1 MALPGNIDDILRNS
15 PSSFDASSIKNSI
28 DDLDVVIGK
37 LKEMG
42 DGYTNL
48 NEEQRT
54 LLKTLEKYKKEL
66 DKVNQNLSKTQE
78 WANRTNERIGGFTSM
93 LGGINDIATGIG
105 RTIKGL
111 AEPWGNADQAANQF
125 AKTIGGNAKAVANLR
140 DETMKFANE
149 VHIGEKYNTSI
160 KEMIE
165 LQQKYSASVGRNLQI
180 SDKQRETLLATQRV
194 MGENTTE
201 FAKKLE
207 NMGIGLEKSGDLAAK
222 MFNEASKSGISF
234 DKYSKSVTDNLT
246 KVQSYGFRN
255 GVEGLTA
262 MAKKAAEVNLS
273 INEAFKVADKIQT
286 GGIQEAIK
294 MGANL
299 QVLGGSFASMGDPM
313 GMLYQGLNDVEGLQ
327 DRMIKMFSGLGQ
339 IENGQVKISG
349 ANRLRVNA
357 AAQAMGI
364 SNDEMFNMINR
375 QAVRGVVDK
384 QMKGNTAL
392 TSDEELAELVR
403 NTATLNKN
411 NEAVVNINGQEKK
424 VSEINGRDKEYLKNL
439 QKSESEDIKDIA
451 QILRG
456 YVDAQSGFGK
466 EVENKKA
473 QSFQNIGK
481 ATKAIYNIL
490 GQSNVALEVIKDA
503 VLVMA
508 MANMASTVVG
518 GIGKVSGGFNNM
530 MGRGRMSSG
539 GGGAGGR
546 GGGGGTSG
554 GGGTWSI
561 SKTTSFGPGGQGTSV
576 TNYGGKYSQRTLEK
590 LARRTGGEVVQ
601 EGDMVLDSA
610 GRDISGKA
618 ARVARTSKILGRAGA
633 GVAGGAIAGVTTAIG
648 YLADGSFQG
657 SQSDKTKAWSGTVGS
672 AVLGGL
678 GTAFLGPI
686 GGMIGAEIGKFAGE
700 AVGKLINKARAKKKT
715 ELTKELGEGT
725 EKAKA
730 FASLSDNYTKAELK
744 KIKKALADGK
754 ITSDELK
761 PKLLKKM
768 AKSGDKD
775 LIEKFGSRD
784 AKAKINKEIEKLNAS
799 VDKGNFDMQT
809 GEFTIGNANFGA
821 IEPVAY
827 AKGGKVEGPSDING
841 PGVPTILGGN
851 EFVVKAE
858 YAEKNEPILNA
869 MNSGAEFDFSGMKS
883 MPVEPVRLASGGKP
897 IDKIEPSKE
906 GGKGLQMPIK
916 ISNIIPNILKSPMA
930 PLPVR
935 AGVAIQ
941 DTFKRVA
948 GLENK
953 LEVAPIKL
961 DVSGTIK
968 LDSNGQQVDLNAI
981 MNNPT
986 FLTQLSQMI
995 ERRLADNINGGNF
1008 KELRKNKQHNF

>member
-1 MALPGNIDDILRNS
+1 MANFSEIKDQLRDNADN
-15 PSSFDASSIKNSI
+15 FDLDSIKEAPEELSKVI
-28 DDLDVVIGK
+28 KALEQLKAEGVELDGVQQGI
-37 LKEMG
+37 
-42 DGYTNL
+42 
-48 NEEQRT
+48 
-54 LLKTLEKYKKEL
+54 LESAKRYRKEL
-66 DKVNQNLSKTQE
+66 VGASEAIKDNENAITKLGDKIDEV
-78 WANRTNERIGGFTSM
+78 TNKLNSGLNGIKSIIEGGFFKPM
-93 LGGINDIATGIG
+93 KDLGGA
-105 RTIKGL
+105 
-111 AEPWGNADQAANQF
+111 WGKADQAANDF
-125 AKTIGGNAKAVANLR
+125 GKTIGGNTKAVANLR
-140 DETMKFANE
+140 DESMKFAND
-149 VHIGEKYNTSI
+149 VHIGEKYNASI

-165 LQQKYSASVGRNLQI
+165 LQQKYSSSVGRNLQI
-180 SDKQRETLLATQRV
+180 SDKQRETLLATQKV

-246 KVQSYGFRN
+246 KVQSYGFKN
-255 GVEGLTA
+255 GVEGLTS
-262 MAKKAAEVNLS
+262 MAKKAAEVNLN
-273 INEAFKVADKIQT
+273 IAEAFKVADKIQS

-299 QVLGGSFASMGDPM
+299 QVLGGSFAQFGDPM
-313 GMLYQGLNDVEGLQ
+313 GMLYQGLNDMEGLQ
-327 DRMIKMFSGLGQ
+327 DRMINMFSKLGQ
-339 IENGQVKISG
+339 IENGQVKITG

-375 QAVRGVVDK
+375 QAVRGVVDS

-392 TSDEELAELVR
+392 ARDEELAELVR

-424 VSEINGRDKEYLKNL
+424 VSEIDSKDKEYLKNL

-456 YVDAQSGFGK
+456 YTDVQSGFEK

-481 ATKAIYNIL
+481 ATKMIYDKL
-490 GQSNVALEVIKDA
+490 GQSATALEIIKDA
-503 VLVMA
+503 FLAQTLLNAVGNVG
-508 MANMASTVVG
+508 G
-518 GIGKVSGGFNNM
+518 GIGKLGRGFNF
-530 MGRGRMSSG
+530 GGKGGVG
-539 GGGAGGR
+539 GGGAGGKV
-546 GGGGGTSG
+546 GGGTG
-554 GGGTWSI
+554 GGGTWSV

-590 LARRTGGEVVQ
+590 LARKTGGEVVQ
-601 EGDMVLDSA
+601 EGGMVLDKA
-610 GRDISGKA
+610 GNDISGKA
-618 ARVARTSKILGRAGA
+618 AKVARASKVLGKVGT
-633 GVAGGAIAGVTTAIG
+633 GLAGGAIAGATTALG
-648 YLADGSFQG
+648 YWADGSFQG
-657 SQSDKTKAWSGTVGS
+657 SQSDKTKAWGGTIGS

-700 AVGKLINKARAKKKT
+700 AVGKVINKARAKKKDS
-715 ELTKELGEGT
+715 LSKELGETSDKG
-725 EKAKA
+725 KA
-730 FASLSDNYTKAELK
+730 FANLSDNYSRAELK
-744 KIKKALADGK
+744 KIKKALEDGK
-754 ITSDELK
+754 ITSDELS
-761 PKLLKKM
+761 PKLMKKM

-775 LIEKFGSRD
+775 LIEKFGTKG
-784 AKAKINKEIEKLNAS
+784 AKAKINEEIEKLNAS
-799 VDKGNFDMQT
+799 VDKGKFDMET
-809 GEFTIGNANFGA
+809 GEFTIGNANFGT

-869 MNSGAEFDFSGMKS
+869 MNSGAEFDFGGMKS
-883 MPVEPVRLASGGKP
+883 MPVEPVRMASGGKP
-897 IDKIEPSKE
+897 VDKIEPSNE

-916 ISNIIPNILKSPMA
+916 ISNIVPSLLKNPMSP
-930 PLPVR
+930 LKVLESPVR
-935 AGVAIQ
+935 KAMDFA
-941 DTFKRVA
+941 K
-948 GLENK
+948 ENLMPK
-953 LEVAPIKL
+953 LEVAPVKL

-981 MNNPT
+981 MNNPA
-986 FLTQLSQMI
+986 FLTQLAQMI
-995 ERRLADNINGGNF
+995 ERRLADNVNGGNF
-1008 KELRKNKQHNF
+1008 KELRKNKQHSF